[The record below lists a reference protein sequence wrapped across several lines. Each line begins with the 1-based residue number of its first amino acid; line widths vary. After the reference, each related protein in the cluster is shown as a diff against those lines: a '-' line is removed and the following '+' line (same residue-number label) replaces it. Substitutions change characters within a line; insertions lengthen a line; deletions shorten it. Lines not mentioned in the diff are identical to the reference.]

1 MRRAAIL
8 PFALLLIG
16 ARGYQTHPWN
26 VVLLPSADVAG
37 QELTLAPDGVVTRSP
52 AVQAPLA
59 TLQDPIELS
68 IASIEQSLP
77 AGTELQF
84 VSVGGDA
91 AERLEP
97 VPGAYCAIPRGADA
111 GTAVRAAVEVMAF
124 GLFRGL
130 NRSAPFSTH
139 CFLDRDGDGRFET
152 AFLSGAR
159 READLEPLAVGPI
172 AATIVRDRPI
182 DGVSEGR
189 IVYAGPNR
197 RGTRISFRFE
207 TADEAGEAVQP
218 EVRSTL
224 NIRDLP
230 RTITIQ
236 GAQIEVQS
244 YDRATRSVRLRLVRP
259 MAPGGYGFTPP
270 RQVTYI
276 YVPR

>member
-16 ARGYQTHPWN
+16 ARGYQTHPWH
-26 VVLLPSADVAG
+26 VVLLPSADAAG
-37 QELTLAPDGVVTRSP
+37 QELTLAPDEVVSRSP

-84 VSVGGDA
+84 VSVGGA

-97 VPGAYCAIPRGADA
+97 VPEAYCAIPRGADA

-124 GLFRGL
+124 GLLRGL

-139 CFLDRDGDGRFET
+139 CFLDRDGDGRFDT

-159 READLEPLAVGPI
+159 READLEPLPVGPL

-182 DGVSEGR
+182 EGVREGR

-207 TADEAGEAVQP
+207 TADDAGEAVQR

-224 NIRDLP
+224 ATRDLP
-230 RTITIQ
+230 RTINIQ
-236 GAQIEVQS
+236 GAEIEVQS
-244 YDRATRSVRLRLVRP
+244 YDHASRSVRLRLVRP

-276 YVPR
+276 YVPG